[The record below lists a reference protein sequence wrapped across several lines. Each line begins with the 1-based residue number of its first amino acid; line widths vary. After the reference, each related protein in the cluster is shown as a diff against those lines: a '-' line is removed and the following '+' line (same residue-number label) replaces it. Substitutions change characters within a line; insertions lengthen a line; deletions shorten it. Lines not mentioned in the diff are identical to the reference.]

1 MGERQLFNK
10 LQKGFTLI
18 ELMIVVAIIGILAAI
33 AIPAYQDYI
42 VRAKVTE
49 GLSLASSAKV
59 TISENAMNG
68 NLKNLYLGWQ
78 PVSTDKVAVTVPN
91 ASTGVIL
98 MTFTAQAGNGTM
110 ELIPY
115 LDNAGKALDGTTIP
129 TRPLVWVCSG
139 GSTNPLDNKYRPA
152 SCRK

>member
-1 MGERQLFNK
+1 MNTLPMKKAQ
-10 LQKGFTLI
+10 QGFTLI

-42 VRAKVTE
+42 IRAKVTE

-68 NLKNLYLGWQ
+68 NVADVSLGWQ
-78 PVSTDKVAVTVPN
+78 PVTTSKVAVTIPDT
-91 ASTGVIL
+91 ATGVIQ
-98 MTFTAQAGNGTM
+98 MAFTAEAGNGNL

-115 LDNAGKALDGTTIP
+115 LDTAGTQLDGSTLP
-129 TRPLVWVCSG
+129 TRPLIWVCTG
-139 GSTNPLDNKYRPA
+139 GSTNPLPNKFRPA
-152 SCRK
+152 NCRR